1 MLACVR
7 LCVGAYANCFEC
19 VCYVRMCV
27 LVYACVLVLACVL
40 VRVRWC
46 MRCFARGR
54 VLSESLGVDTVVQ
67 IEELKTK
74 RFQFVKA
81 SSALPHC
88 IAFAAIPI
96 PPPSAAGRVRRCN
109 AVRLVRSGTKA
120 CNGRAM
126 ALW

>member
-7 LCVGAYANCFEC
+7 LRVGAYANCFVC

-27 LVYACVLVLACVL
+27 LVCACALVLACVL

-46 MRCFARGR
+46 MRCFACGL
-54 VLSESLGVDTVVQ
+54 VLSESLGVDTPVQ

-81 SSALPHC
+81 SSALPHF
-88 IAFAAIPI
+88 IASIPI
-96 PPPSAAGRVRRCN
+96 PRR
-109 AVRLVRSGTKA
+109 KP
-120 CNGRAM
+120 
-126 ALW
+126 